1 MSEKKSIVGKKVVVY
16 YVPFPLEVKGSQVNI
31 HGESTRKIIDE
42 FKKNYST
49 FSEFEDVVEVFLP
62 TFGETKIETIQF

>member
-1 MSEKKSIVGKKVVVY
+1 MSEKKSIAGKKVVVY

-62 TFGETKIETIQF
+62 TFGETKIEIIQF

>member
-1 MSEKKSIVGKKVVVY
+1 MSEKKSIAGKKVVVY
-16 YVPFPLEVKGSQVNI
+16 YVPFPSEVKGSQVNI
-31 HGESTRKIIDE
+31 HGESTKKIIDE